1 MTPTLRL
8 SPHHNIMIQQST
20 AQLLQYYNDE
30 SLRLKIAEVWWW
42 IISGYCTGHRLE
54 EINSDWAITVPSI
67 AASSG
72 THGFTPVLLRH

>member
-30 SLRLKIAEVWWW
+30 SLRLKIAVVGWW
-42 IISGYCTGHRLE
+42 ILHWHRLE

-72 THGFTPVLLRH
+72 THGFTPVLLCH